1 MTKIKDKEYKAI
13 EAFIEHTKKIL
24 VTKQQIPMK
33 LKHKTGGLVMEIT
46 IDRLDGK

>member
-24 VTKQQIPMK
+24 VTKKSNSSQN
-33 LKHKTGGLVMEIT
+33 
-46 IDRLDGK
+46 GKKIFATEFTEHTEKS